1 MWRIVGIVSHSDVA
15 TRLLKGLK
23 RLEYRG
29 DDSAGIAT
37 GHDGPIERRPA
48 AGKLSNLA
56 NELQADPLPGNVGI
70 GHPRSA
76 THGSPT
82 MRNAHPHVPGQAAV
96 AHNGIIENH
105 KLLRGVLNKTRRALF
120 NMLMSLISSPRSVR
134 RWLVFV
140 FDGLLCL
147 IAAWIALALRL
158 GEWQSDLREVLIL
171 AATTLFFW
179 GVIAWP
185 AGVYRNLI
193 RFSGAR
199 ASSQLFY
206 ACALLA
212 IPLTIIFGFIQ
223 INGVPRTTAILQP
236 IIFFLLMLFL
246 RLGMRFVVSDF
257 LHIGPGKTEVRRRLL
272 IYGAGRGGQQLANSL
287 RQEQHLTLVGY
298 IDDDKRLI
306 RQQLD
311 GVNVWHSSDLD
322 RVLEERRVDEV
333 ILAIPS
339 ALRARRREIVTE
351 LQARKIHVRML
362 PGIGQLIDGHFAFS
376 DIRNVQLE
384 DLLGRDTVAPNDLL
398 MGRSLLS
405 KNVLVTGAG
414 GSIGSE
420 LCRQIIRSRPK
431 RLVLVEQ
438 SEYSLYAL
446 DNELRQLALAE
457 GWEVELIP
465 ELADVADHDS
475 VFRIFRRWEPE
486 TVYHAA
492 AYKHVP
498 LVERNP
504 IAGMRN
510 NIFSTIHCA
519 LAAEAVGVRRFI
531 LVSTDKAV
539 RPTNVMGASKRVCEL
554 VLQARAQEQDK
565 TLFTMVRFGNVLG
578 SSGSVV
584 PLFKQQIASGGP
596 VTITHKDVTR
606 YFMTI
611 PEASQLVIQAGGM
624 AEGGEVF
631 VLDMGQPV
639 LIRDLAETMVKLS
652 GLSVRDDMTPDGDIE
667 IVEVGLRPGEKLYE
681 ELLIGDN
688 PAPTV
693 NSRIMQAR
701 EAVHPWNSLSDIL
714 DNLKNYL
721 IQGDAT
727 GALSVL
733 YRLVPEYGQTAHQS
747 KSSNS

>member
-1 MWRIVGIVSHSDVA
+1 MTKE
-15 TRLLKGLK
+15 TRSALLTM
-23 RLEYRG
+23 LE
-29 DDSAGIAT
+29 SLT
-37 GHDGPIERRPA
+37 S
-48 AGKLSNLA
+48 L
-56 NELQADPLPGNVGI
+56 
-70 GHPRSA
+70 PRS
-76 THGSPT
+76 
-82 MRNAHPHVPGQAAV
+82 
-96 AHNGIIENH
+96 
-105 KLLRGVLNKTRRALF
+105 L
-120 NMLMSLISSPRSVR
+120 R
-134 RWLVFV
+134 RWLVFG

-147 IAAWIALALRL
+147 VAAWIALALRL
-158 GEWQSDLREVLIL
+158 GEWPSDLRALLIL
-171 AATTLFFW
+171 TATTLFFW
-179 GVIAWP
+179 TMIAWP

-199 ASSQLFY
+199 ASGLLFY

-212 IPLTIIFGFIQ
+212 VPLVVIFGFIQ
-223 INGVPRTTAILQP
+223 INGVPRTIAILHP
-236 IIFFLLMLFL
+236 IIFFLAMLFL
-246 RLGMRFVVSDF
+246 RLAMRFVVSDF
-257 LHIGPGKTEVRRRLL
+257 LHLARGKTEERRRLL

-287 RQEQHLTLVGY
+287 RQEPHLMLVGY
-298 IDDDKRLI
+298 IDDDERLSN
-306 RQQLD
+306 QQLD
-311 GVNVWHSSDLD
+311 GVTVWHSAILD

-333 ILAIPS
+333 VLAIPS
-339 ALRARRREIVTE
+339 ALRVRRREIVTT
-351 LQARKIHVRML
+351 LQTRKIRARML
-362 PGIGQLIDGHFAFS
+362 PGIGQLIDGHFAVS
-376 DIRNVQLE
+376 DIRDVQVE
-384 DLLGRDTVAPNDLL
+384 DLLGRDAVAPNELL
-398 MGRSLLS
+398 MGKSLLS

-431 RLVLVEQ
+431 RLILVEQ
-438 SEYSLYAL
+438 SEYFLYAIES
-446 DNELRQLALAE
+446 ELRQMALAE

-465 ELADVADHDS
+465 ELADVADRDS
-475 VFRIFRRWEPE
+475 VFRIFHRWQPE

-498 LVERNP
+498 LVESNP

-510 NIFSTIHCA
+510 NIFSTLHCA

-554 VLQARAQEQDK
+554 VLQARAQEQGK

-584 PLFKQQIASGGP
+584 PLFKQQIAAGGP
-596 VTITHKDVTR
+596 VTITHRDVTR

-639 LIRDLAETMVKLS
+639 LIRDLAETMIRLS
-652 GLSVRDDMTPDGDIE
+652 GLSVRNAATQEGDIE

-688 PAPTV
+688 PMPTMH
-693 NSRIMQAR
+693 SRIMQAR
-701 EAVHPWNSLSDIL
+701 EAVHPWNSLSEIL
-714 DNLKNYL
+714 DDLKDYL
-721 IQGDAT
+721 RQGDVPE
-727 GALSVL
+727 ALSTL
-733 YRLVPEYGQTAHQS
+733 YKLVPEYSHPTYAN
-747 KSSNS
+747 SSSAVQ